1 MQNKNL
7 IISPNWQYTPQKLE
21 LIMHLNSPT
30 HIILVY
36 YSENDIK
43 DIDNRCL
50 HGHTRVYTVSLFVI
64 KIFSVVC
71 NTEMYGSLED
81 NMWLSGIC

>member
-1 MQNKNL
+1 MVNDQTTRIMSSL
-7 IISPNWQYTPQKLE
+7 IITWKEN
-21 LIMHLNSPT
+21 MT

-71 NTEMYGSLED
+71 NTEM
-81 NMWLSGIC
+81 